1 MRKPFCHES
10 ALPFRLSAVARGWNR
25 TRLHGDGQAWLTGQL
40 TGRSTM
46 GAVTYT
52 SPCFLWGDGSGTTTS
67 DRGMAR
73 LVRWQTGKTNI
84 RFNFRTCRL
93 CPLFLP
99 LKDKWTNMGPVRRPL
114 PHETHSPVSSFVLP
128 ARARGR
134 GLTELETA
142 WLAILAQGG
151 RRRCPNS
158 AAPQALTC
166 GMGLKSGNGRK
177 RRAVR

>member
-1 MRKPFCHES
+1 MNRPCLS
-10 ALPFRLSAVARGWNR
+10 GCRLSLVAGMER
-25 TRLHGDGQAWLTGQL
+25 DCMVVVQVWLTGQL

-52 SPCFLWGDGSGTTTS
+52 SPCFLWGDESGTTTS
-67 DRGMAR
+67 GWGMAR

-84 RFNFRTCRL
+84 RSNFRMCRL
-93 CPLFLP
+93 WSLFLP
-99 LKDKWTNMGPVRRPL
+99 FKDKRTNRGPVRRPL
-114 PHETHSPVSSFVLP
+114 PHETHSAVSTFVLP

-134 GLTELETA
+134 GLTEVETT
-142 WLAILAQGG
+142 WLAILAQGD
-151 RRRCPNS
+151 RRRCRKS

-177 RRAVR
+177 R